1 MDLPNDG
8 NGEVLRRMRDGGDR
22 LDRPRIIDF
31 CFAFAQRDQAIRF
44 AASVGEADYEV
55 CLSRYEEKGMWQAIV
70 KRRMVPDHAAITR
83 IEADL
88 SERAESVGGFADG
101 WGCMRVTG

>member
-1 MDLPNDG
+1 MDTPSDE

-22 LDRPRIIDF
+22 LDQPRIIEF
-31 CFAFAQRDQAIRF
+31 CFGFSRRDQAIHF
-44 AASVGEADYEV
+44 AASVDEIEYEV
-55 CLSRYEEKGMWQAIV
+55 CISRYEEKGMWQAIV
-70 KRRMVPDHAAITR
+70 KKHMVPDHTEITR

-88 SERAESVGGFADG
+88 SARAASVGGFADG